1 MAEKIEDV
9 KKYWE
14 AHPTRGSWNTYEEE
28 MAEVYVKERCVPD
41 SIDQLPLRGKL
52 VLDVGSGQGT
62 NLYYMLKKGAR
73 AYGFDISATAIASS
87 HEKLQKGGFSRQ
99 HAFLGNAEHMPFRN
113 NTFDYAISIG
123 VLHHTPHI
131 GIAAS
136 ELHRVIKPGGTAC
149 LLLYKKNT
157 IPHFVII
164 GARAMNRLLM
174 NISNNKFSLF
184 GIIRPDKT
192 KKYGTFFH
200 EMLTCPILRTYSKRD
215 IRRIFGQFRR
225 IRFQTRFTGITRV
238 KDFLSIPSFFNRF
251 LYWIE
256 PKIEGTFGFYQVF
269 YLTK

>member
-1 MAEKIEDV
+1 M
-9 KKYWE
+9 
-14 AHPTRGSWNTYEEE
+14 
-28 MAEVYVKERCVPD
+28 
-41 SIDQLPLRGKL
+41 
-52 VLDVGSGQGT
+52 
-62 NLYYMLKKGAR
+62 
-73 AYGFDISATAIASS
+73 
-87 HEKLQKGGFSRQ
+87 
-99 HAFLGNAEHMPFRN
+99 
-113 NTFDYAISIG
+113 
-123 VLHHTPHI
+123 
-131 GIAAS
+131 
-136 ELHRVIKPGGTAC
+136 
-149 LLLYKKNT
+149 
-157 IPHFVII
+157 